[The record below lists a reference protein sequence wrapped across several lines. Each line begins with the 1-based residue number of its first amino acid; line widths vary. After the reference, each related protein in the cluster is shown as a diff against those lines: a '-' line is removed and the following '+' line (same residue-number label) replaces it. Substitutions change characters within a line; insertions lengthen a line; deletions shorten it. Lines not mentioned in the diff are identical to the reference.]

1 MISFLT
7 LIFEKTSEDIFMKT
21 DTFDITKLIEDL
33 TESEKLCLCSF
44 ILDIKEKR
52 KEAIDKADAK

>member
-1 MISFLT
+1 
-7 LIFEKTSEDIFMKT
+7 MKT

-52 KEAIDKADAK
+52 KEAIDKHRIFLRSRS